1 MTLQSKKNKSMKK
14 NEIKNRGWK
23 SVNVR
28 GVFEEAIKNN
38 RNKIKNRNTSQK
50 VTETK
55 HLQIIKADR
64 NDLRRRENLNGYI

>member
-14 NEIKNRGWK
+14 KNETKNRGWK
-23 SVNVR
+23 SVTVR

-38 RNKIKNRNTSQK
+38 RTKIKNRNTSQK

-55 HLQIIKADR
+55 LTPANYQS
-64 NDLRRRENLNGYI
+64 

>member
-1 MTLQSKKNKSMKK
+1 M
-14 NEIKNRGWK
+14 
-23 SVNVR
+23 NVR

-38 RNKIKNRNTSQK
+38 RNKIKNRNTSPK

-64 NDLRRRENLNGYI
+64 KDLRRRENLNGYI